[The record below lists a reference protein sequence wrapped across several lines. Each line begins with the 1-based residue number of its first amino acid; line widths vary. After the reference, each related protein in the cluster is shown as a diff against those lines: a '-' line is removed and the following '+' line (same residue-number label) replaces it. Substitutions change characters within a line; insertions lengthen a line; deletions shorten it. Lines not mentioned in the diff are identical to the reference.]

1 MQWERY
7 RLFVRHY
14 RSDGQLSDIWLDD
27 PRDHE
32 RDLGREG
39 WRLISVSALVDDDG
53 ALVEILWYERP
64 IASDAPPSPEKGP
77 LGFASFDVD
86 VLDVLDVLDEER

>member
-1 MQWERY
+1 MVKWERF

-14 RSDGQLSDIWLDD
+14 NSSGRLVDD
-27 PRDHE
+27 WVDEIKEHE

-39 WRLISVSALVDDDG
+39 WRLVSVNALVDDDG

-64 IASDAPPSPEKGP
+64 IAPDAPPSSEKGP

-86 VLDVLDVLDEER
+86 VLDEEP